1 MTASFTNATNFLAG
15 TSPNS
20 VVVEDINGD
29 GKKDLVVANSDSEN
43 VSVLLNDG
51 NGGFGTATNYP
62 AGTSSNFVAVADFDG
77 DSKLDFVVTNYD
89 SGTVSLLVN
98 DGNGGF
104 NAPIT
109 FTVGSQP
116 NSIAVGDFNGD
127 SKLDLVVANS
137 GGTDVSLLV
146 NDANGGFNAATS
158 FTVGTKPYSV
168 AVGDING
175 DGKLDIVAAN
185 YDSANVSVLLNN
197 GSGSFNTATNFTAGT
212 NPAAVAVADINGDS
226 KLDLVV
232 ANYGSNN
239 VSVLLNNGS
248 GGFNAATNFTV
259 GTGPSSVTVEDIDG
273 DGKKDLVVANSD
285 SDNVS
290 VLLND
295 GNGGFGTAIDFTVG
309 SSPKSVVVADFNNDS
324 KLDLAV
330 ANSST
335 NDVSVLFNRELV
347 LDVDT
352 VDENIA
358 AATQIATFTT
368 GSSTTQEY
376 TYKLIAG
383 TGDTD
388 NAFFT
393 IVGNSLQ
400 ITDSPN
406 FEIKSAYNIRVS
418 STDIAGLIVE
428 KELLI
433 NVNDLNEI
441 PTSLIF
447 TPTADDDD
455 DDDDDSGSGDD
466 DDDDNDDDDD
476 DDGGS
481 GDGDDDDSDLQIVGY
496 FGTIDPDKDDKHT
509 YSLVAGNGDTDNSA
523 FIIEENALI
532 LNSDITKSSYKI
544 RVRTTDAGGL
554 SFDKELDVNLDGFGS
569 TTTQITTIFQ
579 LVNITQNIFTVK
591 SKFKGGKGKLSIKI
605 KTHSSKEVKEL
616 CVFNVDDDE
625 GKIDGIAP
633 GAEGY
638 AKAALLRSKVIFF
651 SLGNQPN
658 GFNTADLTNILEFES
673 NTKLRFY
680 MVSNSTTQAVLSG
693 KTSFSSVVFSSSTS
707 SNSQSS
713 ENGGFS
719 LNFESLVVTVE
730 ATNQQVTLGT
740 GLQGK
745 KEGELIDLR
754 DVKQSVKADFKV
766 HREAALNNCVGF
778 YQIADESGGI
788 DTNNDGVA
796 DILVGQAGYAEAAV
810 RQRITGIDLT
820 VINQGTASHSG
831 TFAAGSLFA
840 PFIIVNGKPDAFVDE
855 NSNNNPTVYFA
866 FLGANTDK
874 TDHIRLLGNNT
885 FGFEDLANG
894 GDKDYND
901 IIVQIN
907 LTANAV

>member
-1 MTASFTNATNFLAG
+1 MPASFTNATNFLAG
-15 TSPNS
+15 TNPNS

-29 GKKDLVVANSDSEN
+29 GKKDLVVANSDSDN

-51 NGGFGTATNYP
+51 NGGFGTPTNYP
-62 AGTSSNFVAVADFDG
+62 SGTSSNFVAVADFNG

-98 DGNGGF
+98 NGNGGF
-104 NAPIT
+104 NAPT
-109 FTVGSQP
+109 SFLVGSQP

-158 FTVGTKPYSV
+158 FPVGTKPYSV

-175 DGKLDIVAAN
+175 DGKLDVVAAN

-197 GSGSFNTATNFTAGT
+197 GSGGFNAATNFTAGT
-212 NPAAVAVADINGDS
+212 NPDAVAVADINGDS

-248 GGFNAATNFTV
+248 GGFNAATNFAV
-259 GTGPSSVTVEDIDG
+259 GTGPSSVTVADIDG

-295 GNGGFGTAIDFTVG
+295 GNGGFATAINFTAG
-309 SSPKSVVVADFNNDS
+309 SSPESVVVADFNNDS

-330 ANSST
+330 ANSSSS
-335 NDVSVLFNRELV
+335 NISVLFNRELV

-352 VDENIA
+352 VDENVA

-368 GSSTTQEY
+368 GSSTNQEY

-406 FEIKSAYNIRVS
+406 FEVKSAYNIRVS
-418 STDIAGLIVE
+418 STDLTGLIVE
-428 KELLI
+428 KELVI
-433 NVNDLNEI
+433 DVNNINEI
-441 PTSLIF
+441 PTNLIF
-447 TPTADDDD
+447 TAISADDDD
-455 DDDDDSGSGDD
+455 DDDDD
-466 DDDDNDDDDD
+466 

-481 GDGDDDDSDLQIVGY
+481 SDGDDDGDLQIIGN
-496 FGTIDPDKDDKHT
+496 FSTIDPDQDDEHI
-509 YSLVAGNGDTDNSA
+509 YSLVAGNGDTDNGA

-544 RVRTTDAGGL
+544 RVRTTDLGGL
-554 SFDKELDVNLDGFGS
+554 SFDKELDVNINGFGS
-569 TTTQITTIFQ
+569 TSTEITTIFQ

-605 KTHSSKEVKEL
+605 KSTSSKEVNEL

-638 AKAALLRSKVIFF
+638 AKAALLRSKVIFC

-658 GFNTADLTNILEFES
+658 GFNTSDLTNILEFES

-680 MVSNSTTQAVLSG
+680 MVSNSTTQSVLSG
-693 KTSFSSVVFSSSTS
+693 KASFSSVVFSSSTS
-707 SNSQSS
+707 SSSESS
-713 ENGGFS
+713 ENEGFS
-719 LNFESLVVTVE
+719 LNFQSLVVTVE

-810 RQRITGIDLT
+810 RGRVTGIDLT
-820 VINQGTASHSG
+820 VTNQGTASHSG

-855 NSNNNPTVYFA
+855 NSSNNPTVYFA
-866 FLGANTDK
+866 FLGSNTDK
-874 TDHIRLLGNNT
+874 ADHIRLLANNT